1 MKKKNALIFG
11 VSGQDGAYLA
21 HFLISKNYN
30 VIGTTRND
38 NKKNLNRLI
47 KLNIYK
53 KVKIIKGQ
61 ASDLNFCQKL
71 IKKKIDEIY
80 YLAGE
85 SSIVKSFEFPEVSLI
100 SNSFGILNV
109 LKTVQKFKTK
119 TKVFNACSAQIYGN
133 KKKNFFNIE
142 SKVDPISPYA
152 VSKAAGYWLTKIYR
166 ENYGIFCC
174 SGILFN
180 HESPLRSNQFVTK
193 KIILGSKKISKN
205 KKHKLFLGNINV
217 YRDWG
222 WTPDFVKAYWLMLQQ
237 NSPIDLLIGTGKI
250 YSLRDFLNEVFK
262 LKKLNLS
269 NVKINIERYK
279 RELDIKGYRANISQT
294 KKILKWKPKINFK
307 QIVYKMVND
316 ELF

>member
-11 VSGQDGAYLA
+11 ISGQDGAYLA

-30 VIGTTRND
+30 VIGTTRD
-38 NKKNLNRLI
+38 NKKKNLNRLI

-61 ASDLNFCQKL
+61 ASDISFC
-71 IKKKIDEIY
+71 KKIIKHNINEIY

-85 SSIVKSFEFPEVSLI
+85 SSIVKSFESPEVSLI
-100 SNSFGILNV
+100 SNSVGILNI
-109 LKTVQKFKTK
+109 LKTAKKFQKTIKI
-119 TKVFNACSAQIYGN
+119 FNACSAQIYGN
-133 KKKNFFNIE
+133 KKKNFFNIN
-142 SKVDPISPYA
+142 SKIDPISPYA

-180 HESPLRSNQFVTK
+180 HESPLRSNEFVTK
-193 KIILGSKKISKN
+193 KIILESKKILRD
-205 KKHKLFLGNINV
+205 KKHKLSLGNINV

-222 WTPDFVKAYWLMLQQ
+222 RTPDFVEAYWLMLQKD
-237 NSPIDLLIGTGKI
+237 SPIDLVIGTGKI

-262 LKKLNLS
+262 LKKLNLN
-269 NVKINIERYK
+269 NVKINVKKFK
-279 RELDIKGYRANISQT
+279 RKLDIKGYRANISKT
-294 KKILKWKPKINFK
+294 KKILKWKPKMNFK
-307 QIVYKMVND
+307 QIVYKMVKE

>member
-11 VSGQDGAYLA
+11 ISGQDGAYLA

-30 VIGTTRND
+30 VIGTTRN
-38 NKKNLNRLI
+38 NKKKNLNRLL

-61 ASDLNFCQKL
+61 ASDLGFCQKL
-71 IKKKIDEIY
+71 LKKNIDEVY

-85 SSIVKSFEFPEVSLI
+85 SSIVKSFEYPEVSLI
-100 SNSFGILNV
+100 SNSFGILNI
-109 LKTVQKFKTK
+109 LKTAQKLKTK
-119 TKVFNACSAQIYGN
+119 IKIFNACSAQIYGN
-133 KKKNFFNIE
+133 KKKNFFNID
-142 SKVDPISPYA
+142 SKIDPISPYA

-180 HESPLRSNQFVTK
+180 HESPLRSNEFVTK
-193 KIILGSKKISKN
+193 KIILESKKILKN
-205 KKHKLFLGNINV
+205 KNHKLFLGNINI

-222 WTPDFVKAYWLMLQQ
+222 WTPDFVEAYWLMLQK
-237 NSPIDLLIGTGKI
+237 NSPIDLVIGTGKI

-262 LKKLNLS
+262 LKKLNFK
-269 NVKINIERYK
+269 NVKINVKKLK
-279 RELDIKGYRANISQT
+279 RKLDIKGYRANISKT
-294 KKILKWKPKINFK
+294 KKILKWRPKLNFK
-307 QIVYKMVND
+307 QIVYKMVNE

>member
-30 VIGTTRND
+30 VIGTTRN
-38 NKKNLNRLI
+38 NKKKNLNRLL

-61 ASDLNFCQKL
+61 ASDLGFCQKL
-71 IKKKIDEIY
+71 LKKNIDEVY

-85 SSIVKSFEFPEVSLI
+85 SSIVKSFEYPEVSLI
-100 SNSFGILNV
+100 SNSFGILNI
-109 LKTVQKFKTK
+109 LKTVQKLKTK
-119 TKVFNACSAQIYGN
+119 IKIFNACSAQIYGN
-133 KKKNFFNIE
+133 KKKNFFNID
-142 SKVDPISPYA
+142 SKIDPISPYA

-180 HESPLRSNQFVTK
+180 HESPLRSNEFVTK
-193 KIILGSKKISKN
+193 KIILESKKILKN
-205 KKHKLFLGNINV
+205 KNHKLFLGNINI

-222 WTPDFVKAYWLMLQQ
+222 WTPDFVEAYWLMLQKD
-237 NSPIDLLIGTGKI
+237 SPIDLVIGTGKI

-262 LKKLNLS
+262 LQKINFK
-269 NVKINIERYK
+269 NVKINVKKLK
-279 RELDIKGYRANISQT
+279 RKLDIKGYRANISKT
-294 KKILKWKPKINFK
+294 NKILKWRPKLNFK
-307 QIVYKMVND
+307 QIVYKMVNE

>member
-11 VSGQDGAYLA
+11 ISGQDGAYLA

-30 VIGTTRND
+30 VIGTTRN
-38 NKKNLNRLI
+38 NTKKNLNRLL
-47 KLNIYK
+47 KLNIHK

-61 ASDLNFCQKL
+61 ASDLGFCQKL
-71 IKKKIDEIY
+71 FKKNIDEVY

-85 SSIVKSFEFPEVSLI
+85 SSIVKSFEYPEVSLI

-109 LKTVQKFKTK
+109 LKTAQKLKTK
-119 TKVFNACSAQIYGN
+119 IKIFNACSAQIYGN
-133 KKKNFFNIE
+133 KKKNFFNID
-142 SKVDPISPYA
+142 SKIDPISPYA

-166 ENYGIFCC
+166 ENYEIFCC

-180 HESPLRSNQFVTK
+180 HESPLRSNEFVTK
-193 KIILGSKKISKN
+193 KIVLESKKILKN
-205 KKHKLFLGNINV
+205 KNHKLFLGNIDI

-222 WTPDFVKAYWLMLQQ
+222 WTPDFVQAYWLMLQKD
-237 NSPIDLLIGTGKI
+237 SPIDLVIGTGKI

-262 LKKLNLS
+262 LKKLNFK
-269 NVKINIERYK
+269 NVKINVKKLK
-279 RELDIKGYRANISQT
+279 RKLDIKGYRANISKT
-294 KKILKWKPKINFK
+294 KKILKWRPKLNFK
-307 QIVYKMVND
+307 QIVYKMVNE

>member
-11 VSGQDGAYLA
+11 ISGQDGAYLA

-30 VIGTTRND
+30 VIGTTRN
-38 NKKNLNRLI
+38 NKKKNLNRLL

-53 KVKIIKGQ
+53 KVKIVKGQ
-61 ASDLNFCQKL
+61 ASDLGFCQKL
-71 IKKKIDEIY
+71 LKKNIDEVY

-85 SSIVKSFEFPEVSLI
+85 SSIVKSFEYPEVSLI
-100 SNSFGILNV
+100 SNSFGILNI
-109 LKTVQKFKTK
+109 LKTAQKLKTK
-119 TKVFNACSAQIYGN
+119 IKIFNACSAQIYGN
-133 KKKNFFNIE
+133 KKKNFFNID
-142 SKVDPISPYA
+142 SKIDPISPYA

-180 HESPLRSNQFVTK
+180 HESPLRSNEFVTK
-193 KIILGSKKISKN
+193 KIILESKKILKN
-205 KKHKLFLGNINV
+205 KNHKLFLGNINI

-222 WTPDFVKAYWLMLQQ
+222 WTPDFVEAYWLMLQK
-237 NSPIDLLIGTGKI
+237 NSPIDLVIGTGKI

-262 LKKLNLS
+262 LKKLNFK
-269 NVKINIERYK
+269 NVKINVKKLK
-279 RELDIKGYRANISQT
+279 RKLDIKGYRANISKT
-294 KKILKWKPKINFK
+294 KKILKWRPKLNFK
-307 QIVYKMVND
+307 QIVYKMVNE

>member
-11 VSGQDGAYLA
+11 ISGQDGAYLA

-30 VIGTTRND
+30 VIGTTRN
-38 NKKNLNRLI
+38 NKKKNLNRLL

-53 KVKIIKGQ
+53 KVKIVKGQ
-61 ASDLNFCQKL
+61 ASDLGFCQKL
-71 IKKKIDEIY
+71 LKKNIDEVY

-85 SSIVKSFEFPEVSLI
+85 SSIVKSFEYPEASLI
-100 SNSFGILNV
+100 SNSFGILNI
-109 LKTVQKFKTK
+109 LKTAHKLKTK
-119 TKVFNACSAQIYGN
+119 IKIFNACSAQIYGN
-133 KKKNFFNIE
+133 KKKNFFNID
-142 SKVDPISPYA
+142 SKIDPISPYA

-180 HESPLRSNQFVTK
+180 HESPLRSNEFVTK
-193 KIILGSKKISKN
+193 KIILESKKILKN
-205 KKHKLFLGNINV
+205 KNHKLFLGNINI

-222 WTPDFVKAYWLMLQQ
+222 WTPDFVEAYWLMLQK
-237 NSPIDLLIGTGKI
+237 NSPIDLVIGTGKI

-262 LKKLNLS
+262 LKKLNFK
-269 NVKINIERYK
+269 NVKINVKKLK
-279 RELDIKGYRANISQT
+279 RKLDIKGYRANISKT
-294 KKILKWKPKINFK
+294 KKILKWRPKLNFK
-307 QIVYKMVND
+307 QIVYKMVNE

>member
-30 VIGTTRND
+30 VIGTTRN
-38 NKKNLNRLI
+38 NKKKNLNRLL
-47 KLNIYK
+47 KLNIFK
-53 KVKIIKGQ
+53 KVKIVKGQ
-61 ASDLNFCQKL
+61 AADISFCQKVL
-71 IKKKIDEIY
+71 KKNIDEVY

-100 SNSFGILNV
+100 SNSFGILNI
-109 LKTVQKFKTK
+109 LKTAQKLKIKTK
-119 TKVFNACSAQIYGN
+119 IFNACSAQIYGN

-142 SKVDPISPYA
+142 SKIDPISPYA
-152 VSKAAGYWLTKIYR
+152 VSKAAGYWLTKIFR
-166 ENYGIFCC
+166 ENYGVFCC

-180 HESPLRSNQFVTK
+180 HESPLRSNEFVTK
-193 KIILGSKKISKN
+193 KIILESNKILKN
-205 KKHKLFLGNINV
+205 KNHKLFLGNINI

-222 WTPDFVKAYWLMLQQ
+222 WTPDFVEAYWLMLQKD
-237 NSPIDLLIGTGKI
+237 SPIDLIIGTGKI
-250 YSLRDFLNEVFK
+250 YSLRDFLNEVFR
-262 LKKLNLS
+262 LKKLNFN
-269 NVKINIERYK
+269 NVKTNVKKLK
-279 RELDIKGYRANISQT
+279 RKLDIKGYRANISKT
-294 KKILKWKPKINFK
+294 KKILKWKPKLNFK

>member
-11 VSGQDGAYLA
+11 ISGQDGAYLA

-30 VIGTTRND
+30 VIGTTRN
-38 NKKNLNRLI
+38 NTKKNLNRLL

-61 ASDLNFCQKL
+61 ASDLGFCQKL
-71 IKKKIDEIY
+71 LKKNIDEVY

-85 SSIVKSFEFPEVSLI
+85 SSIVKSFEYPEVSLI
-100 SNSFGILNV
+100 SNSFGILNI
-109 LKTVQKFKTK
+109 LKTAQKLKTK
-119 TKVFNACSAQIYGN
+119 IKIFNACSAQIYGN
-133 KKKNFFNIE
+133 KKKNFFNID
-142 SKVDPISPYA
+142 SKIDPISPYA

-166 ENYGIFCC
+166 ENYEIFCC

-180 HESPLRSNQFVTK
+180 HESPLRSNEFVTK
-193 KIILGSKKISKN
+193 KIVLESKKILKN
-205 KKHKLFLGNINV
+205 KNHKLFLGNIDI

-222 WTPDFVKAYWLMLQQ
+222 WTPDFVQAYWLMLQKD
-237 NSPIDLLIGTGKI
+237 SPIDLVIGTGKI

-262 LKKLNLS
+262 LQKLNFK
-269 NVKINIERYK
+269 NVKINVKKLK
-279 RELDIKGYRANISQT
+279 RKLDIKGYRANISKT
-294 KKILKWKPKINFK
+294 KKILKWRPKLNFK
-307 QIVYKMVND
+307 QIVFKMVNE

>member
-30 VIGTTRND
+30 VIGTTRNN
-38 NKKNLNRLI
+38 NKRNLNRLI
-47 KLNIYK
+47 KLDIYK

-61 ASDLNFCQKL
+61 ASDLSFCQKF
-71 IKKKIDEIY
+71 IKKNIDEIY

-100 SNSFGILNV
+100 SNSVGILNV

-119 TKVFNACSAQIYGN
+119 SKVFNACSAQIYGN

-142 SKVDPISPYA
+142 SKIDPISPYA

-166 ENYGIFCC
+166 ENYGVFCC

-180 HESPLRSNQFVTK
+180 HESPLRSNQFLTK
-193 KIILGSKKISKN
+193 KIILESKKISKN

-222 WTPDFVKAYWLMLQQ
+222 WTPDFVEAYWLMLQK
-237 NSPIDLLIGTGKI
+237 NSPTDLLIGTGKI
-250 YSLRDFLNEVFK
+250 YSLGDFLNEVFK
-262 LKKLNLS
+262 LKKLNLANVRI
-269 NVKINIERYK
+269 NVKKFK
-279 RELDIKGYRANISQT
+279 RKLDIRGYRANISQT
-294 KKILKWKPKINFK
+294 KKILKWKPKKSFK
-307 QIVYKMVND
+307 QIVFKMVND

>member
-30 VIGTTRND
+30 VIGTTRN
-38 NKKNLNRLI
+38 NKKKNLNRLL

-53 KVKIIKGQ
+53 KVKIVKGQ
-61 ASDLNFCQKL
+61 AADISFCQKVL
-71 IKKKIDEIY
+71 KKNIDEVY

-85 SSIVKSFEFPEVSLI
+85 SSIVKSFDFPEVSLI
-100 SNSFGILNV
+100 SNSFGILNI
-109 LKTVQKFKTK
+109 LKTAQKLKIKTK
-119 TKVFNACSAQIYGN
+119 IFNACSAQIYGN

-142 SKVDPISPYA
+142 SKIDPISPYA
-152 VSKAAGYWLTKIYR
+152 VSKAAGYWLTKIFR
-166 ENYGIFCC
+166 ENYGVFCC

-180 HESPLRSNQFVTK
+180 HESPLRSNEFVTK
-193 KIILGSKKISKN
+193 KIILESNKILKN
-205 KKHKLFLGNINV
+205 KNHKLFLGNINI

-222 WTPDFVKAYWLMLQQ
+222 WTPDFVEAYWLMLQKD
-237 NSPIDLLIGTGKI
+237 SPIDLIIGTGKI
-250 YSLRDFLNEVFK
+250 YSLRDFLNEVFR
-262 LKKLNLS
+262 LKKLNFN
-269 NVKINIERYK
+269 NVKTNVKKLK
-279 RELDIKGYRANISQT
+279 RKLDIKGYRANISKT
-294 KKILKWKPKINFK
+294 KKILKWKPKLNFK

>member
-38 NKKNLNRLI
+38 KKKNLNRLL

-61 ASDLNFCQKL
+61 ASDLSFCQKL
-71 IKKKIDEIY
+71 FKKNIDEVY

-100 SNSFGILNV
+100 SNSFGILNI
-109 LKTVQKFKTK
+109 LKTVQKLKK
-119 TKVFNACSAQIYGN
+119 KIKIFNACSAQIYGN
-133 KKKNFFNIE
+133 KKRNFFNID
-142 SKVDPISPYA
+142 SKIDPISPYA

-180 HESPLRSNQFVTK
+180 HESPLRSNEFVTK
-193 KIILGSKKISKN
+193 KIILESKKILRD
-205 KKHKLFLGNINV
+205 KKHKLSLGNINV

-222 WTPDFVKAYWLMLQQ
+222 RTPDFVEAYWLMLQKD
-237 NSPIDLLIGTGKI
+237 SPIDLVIGTGKI

-262 LKKLNLS
+262 LKKLNLN
-269 NVKINIERYK
+269 NVKINVKKFK
-279 RELDIKGYRANISQT
+279 RKLDIKGYRANISKT
-294 KKILKWKPKINFK
+294 KKILKWKPKMNFK
-307 QIVYKMVND
+307 QIVYKMVKE

>member
-11 VSGQDGAYLA
+11 ISGQDGAYLA

-30 VIGTTRND
+30 VIGTTRN
-38 NKKNLNRLI
+38 NTKKNLNRLL
-47 KLNIYK
+47 KLNIHK

-61 ASDLNFCQKL
+61 ASDLGFCQKL
-71 IKKKIDEIY
+71 FKKNIDEVY

-85 SSIVKSFEFPEVSLI
+85 SSIVKSFEYPEVSLI

-109 LKTVQKFKTK
+109 LKTAQKLKTK
-119 TKVFNACSAQIYGN
+119 IKIFNACSAQIYGN
-133 KKKNFFNIE
+133 KKKNFFNID
-142 SKVDPISPYA
+142 SKIDPISPYA

-180 HESPLRSNQFVTK
+180 HESPLRSNEFVTK
-193 KIILGSKKISKN
+193 KIVLESKKILKN
-205 KKHKLFLGNINV
+205 KNHKLFLGNIDI

-222 WTPDFVKAYWLMLQQ
+222 WTPDFVQAYWLMLQKD
-237 NSPIDLLIGTGKI
+237 SPIDLVIGTGKI

-262 LKKLNLS
+262 LKKLNFK
-269 NVKINIERYK
+269 NVKINVKKLK
-279 RELDIKGYRANISQT
+279 RKLDIKGYRANISKT
-294 KKILKWKPKINFK
+294 KKILKWRPKLNFK
-307 QIVYKMVND
+307 QIVFKMVNE

>member
-30 VIGTTRND
+30 VIGTTRN
-38 NKKNLNRLI
+38 NKKKNLNRLL

-53 KVKIIKGQ
+53 KVKIVKGQ
-61 ASDLNFCQKL
+61 AADISFCQKVL
-71 IKKKIDEIY
+71 KKNIDEVY

-85 SSIVKSFEFPEVSLI
+85 SSIVKSFDFPEVSLI
-100 SNSFGILNV
+100 SNSFGILNI
-109 LKTVQKFKTK
+109 LKTAQKLKIKTK
-119 TKVFNACSAQIYGN
+119 IFNACSAQIYGN

-142 SKVDPISPYA
+142 SKIDPISPYA
-152 VSKAAGYWLTKIYR
+152 VSKAAGYWLTKIFR
-166 ENYGIFCC
+166 ENYGVFCC

-180 HESPLRSNQFVTK
+180 HESPLRSNEFVTK
-193 KIILGSKKISKN
+193 KIILESNKILKN
-205 KKHKLFLGNINV
+205 KNHKLFLGNINI

-222 WTPDFVKAYWLMLQQ
+222 WTPDFVEAYWLMLQKD
-237 NSPIDLLIGTGKI
+237 SPIDLIIGTGKI

-262 LKKLNLS
+262 LKKLNFK
-269 NVKINIERYK
+269 NVKINVKKLK
-279 RELDIKGYRANISQT
+279 RKLDIKGYRANISKT
-294 KKILKWKPKINFK
+294 KKILKWKPKLNFK